1 MSMPDEFL
9 GFWLAARLPNLG
21 LVSIAGNRDHTES
34 DVRVLDLVLCKPD
47 VKKNLKHFLDKF
59 QPEFVGLNCMTFQYF
74 TARDIARWIKEEYDS
89 DIKILM
95 GGYHPS
101 LCFEEITQP
110 VPSGADLNAFP
121 WKKASPWTDFIIRG
135 EGEVALR
142 DFIHTWRNHEPL
154 ENVGGLSW
162 RGPDGK
168 FRHNPRC
175 EVLDLAKVKLP
186 DRSTRLMTG
195 YYAIEKPTD
204 VVETSRGCTNTCKFC
219 SIAQMYGRG
228 IRFYDVDRVMA
239 DIKNCYDRGARS
251 ILFIDDNI
259 SLNPARFEQLC
270 DRIIAEKFSDLTF
283 HTQAGAV
290 GLIARDTLIPKMGK
304 AGFSIVFFGIENYQK
319 KNLDLF
325 SKRIPLL
332 KLKKMVKDLYK
343 NGMTSFGGFIIGNPD
358 DNVADIET
366 NVRFA
371 KYLDLDVPAFQVIT
385 PFPRTE
391 LREELL
397 QQGFI
402 TNPDDYSRYS
412 GLLANVKT
420 RYLSPQQLD
429 KEVLRCYYRY
439 YTPQWLWRRL
449 WRPKIMKRYGSFF
462 LHVVGKHY
470 KLALSSWWDAYRLKR
485 KMQSQRDAQVN
496 AEDTVLTRFE
506 NIRDSKR
513 QKFATG

>member
-1 MSMPDEFL
+1 MPDEFL
-9 GFWLAARLPNLG
+9 GFWIAARLPNLG
-21 LVSIAGNRDHTES
+21 LVSMAGNRDPMET
-34 DVRVLDLVLCKPD
+34 DMRVIDLVLCKPD
-47 VKKNLKHFLDKF
+47 VRGKLKHFLDKF
-59 QPEFVGLNCMTFQYF
+59 QPEIVGLNCMTFQYF
-74 TARDIARWIKEEYDS
+74 TARDIARWIKEDYNP

-101 LCFEEITQP
+101 LCFDEITQP
-110 VPSGADLNAFP
+110 VPSGADLNSFP

-135 EGEVALR
+135 EGEYALKE
-142 DFIHTWRNHEPL
+142 FIHAWRNHDPL
-154 ENVGGLSW
+154 GNVGGLSW

-175 EVLDLAKVKLP
+175 EILDLAQIKLP
-186 DRSTRLMTG
+186 DRSARLMTG

-228 IRFYDVDRVMA
+228 IRFYDIDRVMA
-239 DIKNCYDRGARS
+239 DIKNCYERGARA

-259 SLNPARFEQLC
+259 TLNPARLEQLC
-270 DRIIAEKFSDLTF
+270 DRIIAEKFSNLTF
-283 HTQAGAV
+283 HTQAGAA

-325 SKRIPLL
+325 SKSIPLL
-332 KLKKMVKDLYK
+332 KLKKMVKDLYT

-358 DNVADIET
+358 DNVADIEA
-366 NVRFA
+366 NVKFA
-371 KYLDLDVPAFQVIT
+371 KSLDLDIPAFQVIT

-397 QQGFI
+397 QHGFI
-402 TNPDDYSRYS
+402 TNLDDYSRYT
-412 GLLANVKT
+412 GLLANVRS
-420 RYLSPQQLD
+420 RYLSSHQLD
-429 KEVLRCYYRY
+429 KEVLRCYYHY

-449 WRPKIMKRYGSFF
+449 WRPRLMQRYGSF
-462 LHVVGKHY
+462 LIHVVAKYY
-470 KLALSSWWDAYRLKR
+470 KLAISSWWDSNRLKR
-485 KMQSQRDAQVN
+485 SIPAQNDALVQ

-506 NIRDSKR
+506 KIRDSKR
-513 QKFATG
+513 QKFTAD